1 MQTIDIDRLRH
12 LSALGDTQAAA
23 ELQRQESRRG
33 SLVPALLEQ
42 LRAAYDQGDFNAA
55 RVKVFALHCAG
66 YDQLRWRI
74 CHSIGPST
82 PRHMY
87 VGETDTDLITGKH
100 GHRDHFKVC
109 SSGGGGMGIW
119 GCDEDLTLTGRRV
132 AFPHRNGLA
141 SIPCLW
147 NQAIL
152 DMARAELAR
161 YAQHW
166 GLRLLMSDVWL
177 RFKEPNQSSAYIF
190 MLVEAYLTGVDVG
203 DCGVHPNP
211 PAVAAEL
218 RNWWGSASFRSLP
231 SGIANCSGA
240 MSCVL
245 AALDPT
251 ATLSQL
257 RANATAARIYTRHAL
272 DGITEGEGRA
282 ARHDMARM
290 LAALYCGCDYRITPE

>member
-1 MQTIDIDRLRH
+1 VIDLDRLRH
-12 LSALGDTQAAA
+12 LSDLGDTQAAA

-33 SLVPALLEQ
+33 DAIPALLEQ
-42 LRAAYDQGDFNAA
+42 LRAAFDQGDFNTA

-66 YDQLRWRI
+66 YDQLRWRVVRPVQPHPDRI
-74 CHSIGPST
+74 SP
-82 PRHMY
+82 Y
-87 VGETDTDLITGKH
+87 GEFDVDLITGKH
-100 GHRDHFKVC
+100 GVMDHFKVC
-109 SSGGGGMGIW
+109 GRVFLYGGY
-119 GCDEDLTLTGRRV
+119 EDFSLSARRV
-132 AFPHRNGLA
+132 AFPHRDGLA
-141 SIPCLW
+141 AFPLLW

-190 MLVEAYLTGVDVG
+190 TLVEAYLRGVDVG
-203 DCGVHPNP
+203 ACGAHPNP

-218 RNWWGSASFRSLP
+218 RNWWGRATFHALP

-257 RANATAARIYTRHAL
+257 HA
-272 DGITEGEGRA
+272 DR
-282 ARHDMARM
+282 
-290 LAALYCGCDYRITPE
+290 